1 MATNPQ
7 ENDDTTDDK
16 DFEAEFQRLADARDG
31 VTPRQ
36 EAPAERT
43 DPPEGNAPVDEPA
56 PTVAPADPTEDG
68 TSGTSTEGGDKPP
81 EAVASDDPWK
91 DVPADIRERIVAI
104 EKERDEARHKAQSD
118 ANRVAALSRK
128 IQALSTSA
136 PAAPVKKDEEPN
148 EAQKALDDKVKQLR
162 EDYPE
167 VADPLLE
174 LLAAEREKLN
184 AVTQK
189 LETVEVDRQQAYI
202 QQQEA
207 LLAEAHPDWRDTVAT
222 PDFQT
227 WMEAQPLGIQKL
239 AESYDARETS
249 TVITLFKA
257 ESGVAAKAEAPV
269 ATPEQNATEAR
280 RREQLSGGVAIKSR
294 PAPAVASGPPD
305 DFEGAAAYYQAKK
318 DREMAA
324 QRGGR

>member
-7 ENDDTTDDK
+7 ENNDTVDDT
-16 DFEAEFQRLADARDG
+16 DFDAEFQRLADARDG
-31 VTPRQ
+31 VSPRE
-36 EAPAERT
+36 EAPVEKV
-43 DPPEGNAPVDEPA
+43 DPPEGNAPDDEPA
-56 PTVAPADPTEDG
+56 PPAPAASDDDG
-68 TSGTSTEGGDKPP
+68 TSGSSTEGGDKPP

-91 DVPADIRERIVAI
+91 DVPPETRALIAAI

-128 IQALSTSA
+128 IQSLTASA
-136 PAAPVKKDEEPN
+136 PAAPVKKDAEPS
-148 EAQKALDDKVKQLR
+148 EAQKALDAKVKQLR

-167 VADPLLE
+167 VAEPVLE
-174 LLAAEREKLN
+174 LLAAQRDELKS
-184 AVTQK
+184 VTSK
-189 LETVEVDRQQAYI
+189 LETVEGDRQQQFI

-207 LLAEAHPDWRDTVAT
+207 LLTEAHPDWRQAVAT
-222 PDFQT
+222 TEFAT
-227 WMEAQPLGIQKL
+227 WMEAQPAGIQKL

-249 TVITLFKA
+249 TVLTLYKT
-257 ESGVAAKAEAPV
+257 EMGVAAKAAAP
-269 ATPEQNATEAR
+269 APTPEQTATEAR
-280 RREQLSGGVAIKSR
+280 RREQLNGGVAVKSR
-294 PAPAVASGPPD
+294 PAPVTSGPPD

>member
-7 ENDDTTDDK
+7 ENGVTNDDT
-16 DFEAEFQRLADARDG
+16 DFDAEFQRLADARDG

-36 EAPAERT
+36 DDPAAVT

-56 PTVAPADPTEDG
+56 PTEAPAASDEDG
-68 TSGTSTEGGDKPP
+68 TSGTSTEGGDPPP

-91 DVPADIRERIVAI
+91 DVPADLRERIAAI
-104 EKERDEARHKAQSD
+104 EKERDEARHRAQSD

-128 IQALSTSA
+128 IQSLTTSA
-136 PAAPVKKDEEPN
+136 PAAPAKKDEEPSD
-148 EAQKALDDKVKQLR
+148 AQKALDAKVKQLR

-167 VADPLLE
+167 VAEPMLE
-174 LLAAEREKLN
+174 LLAAERDKLN

-189 LETVEVDRQQAYI
+189 LETVEGDRQQAFI

-207 LLAEAHPDWRDTVAT
+207 LLTEAHPDWRQTVAT
-222 PDFQT
+222 PDFQS
-227 WMEAQPLGIQKL
+227 WMEAQPPGIQKL

-249 TVITLFKA
+249 TVITLFKT
-257 ESGVAAKAEAPV
+257 ESGVAAKAPAPV

-280 RREQLSGGVAIKSR
+280 RREQLSGGVAIKTR
-294 PAPAVASGPPD
+294 PAPVTSGPPD

-318 DREMAA
+318 DREME
-324 QRGGR
+324 QSRGRR